1 MKQVFGV
8 PLQQALLVK
17 SIANLPTP
25 VFRCIT
31 YLEAHHA
38 EKEEG
43 IYRIGGSQS
52 VMNRLK
58 ERFNTGE
65 FTTFRLCL
73 KTTLIC
79 VSLADGDIDL
89 LANDEHWD
97 IHAIAGLLK
106 WYFRDLPVSVLDE
119 QQTAFV
125 QSMGKSWQS
134 VDL

>member
-58 ERFNTGE
+58 ERFNAGKP
-65 FTTFRLCL
+65 L
-73 KTTLIC
+73 KDY
-79 VSLADGDIDL
+79 S
-89 LANDEHWD
+89 
-97 IHAIAGLLK
+97 
-106 WYFRDLPVSVLDE
+106 YRDS
-119 QQTAFV
+119 
-125 QSMGKSWQS
+125 SG
-134 VDL
+134 

>member
-8 PLQQALLVK
+8 PLQHALLVK

-25 VFRCIT
+25 VFRCIR

-58 ERFNTGE
+58 ERFNAGE
-65 FTTFRLCL
+65 LRMPDRP
-73 KTTLIC
+73 KRPTLTWRHRWGHRPLSERRALGHSRHC
-79 VSLADGDIDL
+79 G
-89 LANDEHWD
+89 
-97 IHAIAGLLK
+97 IAQM
-106 WYFRDLPVSVLDE
+106 VL
-119 QQTAFV
+119 
-125 QSMGKSWQS
+125 
-134 VDL
+134 